1 VGKLVLV
8 GEAGG
13 GDGLDGGEE
22 FDVCGVDT
30 RGAGQRSV
38 RELVVVAIVAELGS
52 AFGAELEVGLVLLIE
67 ERILRGKARGEGVW
81 AKAAVVQR
89 ARTAGRRRMYGNDSR
104 GADRLSS
111 AGEEQSQATK
121 EQTRRGRR
129 TGC

>member
-67 ERILRGKARGEGVW
+67 ERILRGKARGE
-81 AKAAVVQR
+81 R
-89 ARTAGRRRMYGNDSR
+89 GRLGEGSGGGMRRMYGNDSR